1 MLAKKIRKDSN
12 ELLHEAHI
20 NSDNLKAQIEVQTSS
35 VAFACFLFF

>member
-20 NSDNLKAQIEVQTSS
+20 NSDNLKAQIEVPTSS
-35 VAFACFLFF
+35 ATLSCFLFF